1 MRIPVVLCAAAFL
14 VGSALARL
22 AEAGATCELEIRLK
36 AGADAPDLP
45 FEPIG
50 KLAVLIPKRLPSPRT
65 PETATARTRP
75 STAIRGSAPPSRWPD
90 YAKIRKTSTQGWR
103 VEHASGPSEWIYIEQ
118 YSRRHAVSLA
128 GPVVLG
134 GLRPATYRIDYLPR
148 TKRRGDRA
156 WVLPKPVEV
165 ELKGKAEVVLEL
177 QLLEPFSARG
187 RIRLPEGTLRPLEKR
202 HMFLQD
208 VTAGHRHRLRDT
220 RTDADG
226 HFAFVVYPKRRY
238 RFRTVLGTGGGLDV
252 QSEVFAAEDYRDKV
266 FEWLLAKASLAT
278 WRIELLVEQDGQR
291 VPYREKAYL
300 SLDGERTGAGGT
312 IRDGVRRISVFRGIE
327 EHFGYLVEGHRYR
340 IQLSSS
346 TAQRFYSKGPGSF
359 TVPKG
364 LTGER
369 AFQLVLAP
377 KPELKLRCI
386 DQATGEPMEKYRLF
400 LRPAQGEGSSL
411 GVCQPPPPHAP
422 PTRLA
427 PGKYTLRGEAKGYK
441 RLERAVAIAP
451 KPLEQTV
458 DIAFSPLSP
467 IRVRVARPAGHA
479 GACQVR
485 LFYTD
490 GFEPRPESR
499 ARLGGDDTVSI
510 PCDDDRPRA
519 LHVMAQGLAPF
530 LVPVEKQDTDITVH
544 MTPGVQLALE
554 VRVNGEQFG
563 RDNPAMVFL
572 TVPRIHRMA
581 LYQRAMLS
589 EDGKATLR
597 VLPGEYALYFAVP
610 KAWKWGYHL
619 GAIEVEGDLV
629 KTYEFAS
636 FDELEP
642 NRVTDDL
649 VPARKR

>member
-1 MRIPVVLCAAAFL
+1 MYMTFL
-14 VGSALARL
+14 GGKHT
-22 AEAGATCELEIRLK
+22 AEAE
-36 AGADAPDLP
+36 APVFMRGLWP
-45 FEPIG
+45 G
-50 KLAVLIPKRLPSPRT
+50 K
-65 PETATARTRP
+65 
-75 STAIRGSAPPSRWPD
+75 
-90 YAKIRKTSTQGWR
+90 
-103 VEHASGPSEWIYIEQ
+103 
-118 YSRRHAVSLA
+118 
-128 GPVVLG
+128 
-134 GLRPATYRIDYLPR
+134 YRIDFVPGLKYR
-148 TKRRGDRA
+148 ATHA
-156 WVLPKPVEV
+156 WVLREPVDVDIQGHAKLELNLVPVEPIQV
-165 ELKGKAEVVLEL
+165 RG
-177 QLLEPFSARG
+177 QL
-187 RIRLPEGTLRPLEKR
+187 RLPKGAMTSVAKR
-202 HMFLQD
+202 HVGLAD
-208 VTAGHRHRLRDT
+208 VTAGSRHRLT
-220 RTDADG
+220 SATTDQEG
-226 HFAFVVYPKRRY
+226 KFSITTFPGRRY
-238 RFRTVLGTGGGLDV
+238 RFTTGLGIRGADLSVDSEPFAPADYADRT
-252 QSEVFAAEDYRDKV
+252 

-312 IRDGVRRISVFRGIE
+312 IRDGVRRISVFRGVE
-327 EHFGYLVEGHRYR
+327 EHFTYLVEGHRYR
-340 IQLSSS
+340 IRLSSP
-346 TAQRFYSKGPGSF
+346 TAQRFYLKGPGSF

-364 LTGER
+364 LTVER

-377 KPELKLRCI
+377 KPELKFRCI
-386 DQATGEPMEKYRLF
+386 DQATGQPMEKYRLF
-400 LRPAQGEGSSL
+400 VGPAQSEGSSV
-411 GVCQPPPPHAP
+411 GVYQPPAPHAP

-490 GFEPRPESR
+490 GFEPRPELR
-499 ARLGGDDTVSI
+499 ARLGADDTVSI

-544 MTPGVQLALE
+544 MTPGVELALE

-581 LYQRAMLS
+581 FYQRAMLS